1 MDLEDVTL
9 KEMSDR
15 ERQTLKDL
23 TYMWNLKIQT
33 QKQRPDYWWL
43 PEAGGGEGGELSGSG
58 QKAQPSGH
66 KINTSQGC
74 DIQHGD

>member
-1 MDLEDVTL
+1 
-9 KEMSDR
+9 
-15 ERQTLKDL
+15 
-23 TYMWNLKIQT
+23 MWNLKIQT

-58 QKAQPSGH
+58 QKAQTSGH